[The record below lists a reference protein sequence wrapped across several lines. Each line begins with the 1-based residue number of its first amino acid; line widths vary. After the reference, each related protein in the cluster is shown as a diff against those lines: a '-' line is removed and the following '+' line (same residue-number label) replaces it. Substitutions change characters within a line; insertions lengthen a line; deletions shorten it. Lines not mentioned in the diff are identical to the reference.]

1 MRDDRQASPGPNQ
14 QNSLPC
20 CKLPR
25 SKSWVYFKPSNFGV
39 VCWVTL
45 MWQEIADR
53 VFRHRT
59 EMETIYLGWY
69 GLLDSAGMWG
79 KILWAI
85 VFLSGEKGL
94 QKYLENNNIYRMT
107 LDNRKNKNKKWHNV
121 ITSKQLPSA
130 SNKMLRPEHPDLP
143 LILGTG

>member
-1 MRDDRQASPGPNQ
+1 M
-14 QNSLPC
+14 
-20 CKLPR
+20 
-25 SKSWVYFKPSNFGV
+25 
-39 VCWVTL
+39 
-45 MWQEIADR
+45 
-53 VFRHRT
+53 
-59 EMETIYLGWY
+59 
-69 GLLDSAGMWG
+69 
-79 KILWAI
+79 
-85 VFLSGEKGL
+85 FLSGEKGL